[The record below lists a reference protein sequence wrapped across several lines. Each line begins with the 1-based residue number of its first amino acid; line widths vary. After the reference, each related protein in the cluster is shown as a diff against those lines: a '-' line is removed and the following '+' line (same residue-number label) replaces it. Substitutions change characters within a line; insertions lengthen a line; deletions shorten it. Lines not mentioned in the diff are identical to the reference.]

1 MPPWDDGRRDD
12 DPPSDGPRHTAP
24 LGDNPRDAAP
34 RSDRPRSVAPLDS
47 AGGAARAGPP
57 RRILYLHQH
66 FSTPAG
72 ATATRS
78 HAQALAL
85 AARGHAV
92 TLACGHYAG
101 AETGLTQPYR
111 AGRRHGALGPLRLV
125 QYAIPCGNAQA
136 LPARAGAYLRYAGRA
151 AALALSQPW
160 DLVIASSTPLTVAL
174 PALLARRLRGTP
186 FLFEIRDP
194 WPELPRA
201 MGLGGPA
208 LWWGMDRLADAACRQ
223 AAAVVA
229 LSEGMAATALA
240 HGAAP
245 ERVSV
250 VPNGCDLALFG
261 PHIPPWRPEVA
272 RPWEAL
278 AVYAGT
284 HGVANGLDHLL
295 DAAGT
300 LHRMGEHRVR
310 LLLVGEG
317 SEKPRLRARAA
328 AEGLANLSFLDPL
341 PKTRLAALLAG
352 CQVGLHCLAPQPA
365 FAEYTAPNKLM
376 DALAAGLPVVT
387 NVPGHAARVVAE
399 GPCGIAVPPEDATA
413 LALALV
419 ELAARPARRQAMG
432 AAARQQ
438 AIRRWD
444 RRLLA
449 ARFCAVAEAA
459 AAQPEARLALA

>member
-1 MPPWDDGRRDD
+1 MPR
-12 DPPSDGPRHTAP
+12 
-24 LGDNPRDAAP
+24 GDDAAA
-34 RSDRPRSVAPLDS
+34 VV
-47 AGGAARAGPP
+47 RATAP

-78 HAQALAL
+78 HAHALAL
-85 AARGHAV
+85 AARGHSV
-92 TLACGHYAG
+92 TLACGRYAG
-101 AETGLTQPYR
+101 AETGLAQPFR
-111 AGRRHGALGPLRLV
+111 AGRREGAVGPLRV
-125 QYAIPCGNAQA
+125 VEYAIPCGNAQPLA
-136 LPARAGAYLRYAGRA
+136 ARGGAFLRYAARA
-151 AALALSQPW
+151 SALAMTGRW

-208 LWWGMDRLADAACRQ
+208 LWWGMDRLADAACRG

-240 HGAAP
+240 HGAAAGK
-245 ERVSV
+245 VSV
-250 VPNGCDLALFG
+250 VPNGCDLTLFG
-261 PHIPPWRPEVA
+261 PQVAPWRPDLA

-278 AVYAGT
+278 AVYAGA
-284 HGVANGLDHLL
+284 HGVANGLDQLL
-295 DAAGT
+295 DAAGQ
-300 LHRMGEHRVR
+300 LHRMGGHRVR
-310 LLLVGEG
+310 LLLVGAG
-317 SEKPRLRARAA
+317 SEKPRLVARAA

-341 PKTRLAALLAG
+341 PKPRLAALLAG
-352 CQVGLHCLAPQPA
+352 SQVALHCLAPQPA

-399 GPCGIAVPPEDATA
+399 GPCGIAVPPDDAAA
-413 LALALV
+413 LARALA
-419 ELAARPARRQAMG
+419 ELAAQPTRRAV
-432 AAARQQ
+432 
-438 AIRRWD
+438 RRWD

-459 AAQPEARLALA
+459 AQPTTRLALA